1 MTDNLSRADGARV
14 LADLHA
20 LRAIGTYKTGVHKP
34 TFSEPHL
41 RSLAWL
47 VQRLP
52 EAGLTGEIDGIGN
65 ILGTSTKAGPKLL
78 AGSHLE
84 SQNHAGWLD
93 GPLGVVYALEAA
105 RVINRDPNI
114 NGAVEVASWCDEE
127 GHFGHFLGSRSY
139 VGGVTE
145 ADIDAARDRNSG
157 KSMRDAL
164 RDAGLAGRAR
174 ARCERG
180 RHIGYLEAHIE
191 QGETLESS
199 GLKIG
204 VVTSIVGIWQYR
216 ITFTG
221 EQNHAG
227 TTRMAIRRDAGLAL
241 ARFCV
246 AIDERF
252 PAACG
257 PRTVWT
263 TGRITLDPGAPSIIP
278 GAAEMLFQIRDDD
291 PAVIARLEDLLR
303 SMAAEVDKQGRC
315 SVAVERIRT
324 GTPALMDAS
333 FQQAIEQAGAACAGG
348 RSLRMPSG
356 AGHDA
361 QVLATVMPAGMLFVP
376 SIGGISHH
384 WTENTADADIVTGAE
399 VFVDACRKLLR
410 DNENRRPH
418 CGRRSCLSRFRTSRL
433 LSCLPSIADAP
444 GAAIGLRPVAELA
457 VEFHQ
462 ERNAIGQPPL
472 GARRGQREIT
482 RGPRA
487 EHRKRRRATNSAD
500 CGERDIRLRI
510 ADLIMGI
517 GEFAEQVQL
526 TAIVHG
532 EDLVRPQEMTQP
544 SRLKIKQLEQKLL

>member
-1 MTDNLSRADGARV
+1 MNDNLSRIDGARV

-20 LRAIGTYKTGVHKP
+20 LRAVGPYKTGVHKP

-41 RSLAWL
+41 RSLQWL

-52 EAGLTGEIDGIGN
+52 EAGLAGEIDGIGN
-65 ILGTSTKAGPKLL
+65 VLGTSTKPGPKLL

-105 RVINRDPNI
+105 RVINSDPNI

-145 ADIDAARDRNSG
+145 ADIDVARDRNG

-174 ARCERG
+174 VQHERG

-199 GLKIG
+199 SLGIG

-216 ITFTG
+216 IAFTG

-246 AIDERF
+246 EIDERF
-252 PAACG
+252 PATCG
-257 PRTVWT
+257 TRTVWT

-315 SVAVERIRT
+315 SVAMERIRT
-324 GTPALMDAS
+324 GAPALMDVA
-333 FQQAIEQAGAACAGG
+333 FQQAVEQASAAFAGG

-361 QVLATVMPAGMLFVP
+361 QILATVMPAGMLFVP

-399 VFVDACRKLLR
+399 VFVEACR
-410 DNENRRPH
+410 
-418 CGRRSCLSRFRTSRL
+418 RL
-433 LSCLPSIADAP
+433 L
-444 GAAIGLRPVAELA
+444 
-457 VEFHQ
+457 
-462 ERNAIGQPPL
+462 
-472 GARRGQREIT
+472 AR
-482 RGPRA
+482 
-487 EHRKRRRATNSAD
+487 
-500 CGERDIRLRI
+500 
-510 ADLIMGI
+510 
-517 GEFAEQVQL
+517 
-526 TAIVHG
+526 
-532 EDLVRPQEMTQP
+532 
-544 SRLKIKQLEQKLL
+544 

>member
-1 MTDNLSRADGARV
+1 MTDRSSRADGARV

-20 LRAIGTYKTGVHKP
+20 LRAIGAYKTGVHKP
-34 TFSEPHL
+34 TFSEPHIQ
-41 RSLAWL
+41 SLQWL

-52 EAGLTGEIDGIGN
+52 EAGLAGEIDGIGN
-65 ILGTSTKAGPKLL
+65 ILGTSTKPGPKLL

-105 RVINRDPNI
+105 RVINNDPDI
-114 NGAVEVASWCDEE
+114 DGTVEVASWCDEE

-139 VGGVTE
+139 VGAVTDSE
-145 ADIDAARDRNSG
+145 IDAARDRNNDRG
-157 KSMRDAL
+157 MREAL

-174 ARCERG
+174 VHHERG
-180 RHIGYLEAHIE
+180 RHVGYLESHIE
-191 QGETLESS
+191 QGETLESN
-199 GLKIG
+199 GLKVG
-204 VVTSIVGIWQYR
+204 VVTSIVGVWQYR

-227 TTRMAIRRDAGLAL
+227 TTRMAIRKDAGLAL

-257 PRTVWT
+257 ARTVWT

-291 PAVIARLEDLLR
+291 VNVIARLEELLR
-303 SMAAEVDKQGRC
+303 TMAAEVEELGRC
-315 SVAVERIRT
+315 TVAVERIRT
-324 GTPALMDAS
+324 GAPALMDAS
-333 FQQAIEQAGAACAGG
+333 FQQAIEEASAACAGG
-348 RSLRMPSG
+348 KSLRMPSG

-399 VFVDACRKLLR
+399 VFVEACR
-410 DNENRRPH
+410 
-418 CGRRSCLSRFRTSRL
+418 RL
-433 LSCLPSIADAP
+433 L
-444 GAAIGLRPVAELA
+444 
-457 VEFHQ
+457 
-462 ERNAIGQPPL
+462 
-472 GARRGQREIT
+472 AR
-482 RGPRA
+482 
-487 EHRKRRRATNSAD
+487 
-500 CGERDIRLRI
+500 
-510 ADLIMGI
+510 
-517 GEFAEQVQL
+517 
-526 TAIVHG
+526 
-532 EDLVRPQEMTQP
+532 
-544 SRLKIKQLEQKLL
+544 